1 MKKLLKKIYDVLPN
15 GIKKLYWQTRKKVG
29 QILMFRIVFPLGYKH
44 YIKGKKIKRKKAVF
58 VEVRFDEITDSFRL
72 VYDRMK
78 VDGFDVHEQFIE
90 NIKPGKWGYI
100 KRCLRMLEDI
110 SDAHYVFLNDA
121 CNVTSCIPLRKGT
134 KIYQLWHACGAF
146 KKFGMSTAELIF
158 GDNRKSLEKYP
169 NYGNL
174 SYVTV
179 SSPEVIWAYEE
190 AMNLK
195 DTKTQVVATGVSRT
209 DVFYDQHFIE
219 QSKAAVYSVCPAAEN
234 KKIIL
239 YAPTFRG
246 RVAKAES
253 PDCLDIPAMKRALG
267 DEYVLL
273 IKHHPFVKQPPVVPE
288 DCADFAM
295 DVTKSLEID
304 QLLCASDVCVSD
316 YSSLIF
322 EYSLFERPM
331 IFFAYDLDDYFDWRG
346 FYYNYDELT
355 PGPVEQETE
364 EIIDYIRHLDAR
376 FDQAQVHA
384 FKEKFMSS
392 CDGHATDRIMAL
404 VYAETK
410 NKRK

>member
-1 MKKLLKKIYDVLPN
+1 MKKVLKKIYDVLPN

-29 QILMFRIVFPLGYKH
+29 QIQMFRIVFPLGYKH

-78 VDGFDVHEQFIE
+78 ADGFDVHEQFIE

-355 PGPVEQETE
+355 PGPVVKETE
-364 EIIDYIRHLDAR
+364 EIIDYIRHLDVR

-404 VYAETK
+404 VYAETR

>member
-295 DVTKSLEID
+295 DVTKILEID

-355 PGPVEQETE
+355 PGPVVKETE
-364 EIIDYIRHLDAR
+364 EIIDYIRHLDTR

-404 VYAETK
+404 VYAETR